1 MTELKLGIY
10 QHYKGGKVKVLQIAN
25 HSETLEKFVVYE
37 VLYECKTYG
46 KGSIWIR
53 PLKMFLE
60 NFSINDKSIPRF
72 KFIEFSSK

>member
-10 QHYKGGKVKVLQIAN
+10 QHFKGGEVKVLQIAN

-37 VLYECKTYG
+37 ALYECRTYG

-53 PLKMFLE
+53 PLTMFQE
-60 NFSINDKSIPRF
+60 NVEVDGKLIPRF
-72 KFIEFSSK
+72 KFIK

>member
-10 QHYKGGKVKVLQIAN
+10 KHYKGGMVKVLYVAN

-37 VLYECKTYG
+37 ALYKCKTYG

-53 PLKMFLE
+53 PLTMFQE
-60 NFSINDKSIPRF
+60 NVKVEGQEIPRF
-72 KFIEFSSK
+72 KYIG